1 MTVKSGKYAVVG
13 LQQRGNSKL
22 SQYDGVL
29 INSIRIMEAI
39 NEQLNV
45 KTRST
50 SVVENVINNDPS
62 LVQTKKAILR
72 LEY

>member
-1 MTVKSGKYAVVG
+1 M
-13 LQQRGNSKL
+13 
-22 SQYDGVL
+22 D
-29 INSIRIMEAI
+29 AI

-62 LVQTKKAILR
+62 LFQTKKAILW

>member
-13 LQQRGNSKL
+13 VQQRGNSKL

-29 INSIRIMEAI
+29 IKSIRIMDAI
-39 NEQLNV
+39 NEQFNV

-50 SVVENVINNDPS
+50 S
-62 LVQTKKAILR
+62 LV
-72 LEY
+72 

>member
-1 MTVKSGKYAVVG
+1 MTVTIEKYAVVG
-13 LQQRGNSKL
+13 VQQRGNSKL

-29 INSIRIMEAI
+29 IKSIRIMDAI

-62 LVQTKKAILR
+62 LVQTKKAILW

>member
-1 MTVKSGKYAVVG
+1 M
-13 LQQRGNSKL
+13 
-22 SQYDGVL
+22 D
-29 INSIRIMEAI
+29 AI
-39 NEQLNV
+39 NEQLNG

-62 LVQTKKAILR
+62 LVQTKKVILR

>member
-1 MTVKSGKYAVVG
+1 M
-13 LQQRGNSKL
+13 
-22 SQYDGVL
+22 D
-29 INSIRIMEAI
+29 AI

-50 SVVENVINNDPS
+50 SVVENAINNDPS
-62 LVQTKKAILR
+62 LVKTKKAILR